1 MPQKTSPMNFWRTIE
16 PKDLRRLALAVFFLF
31 ATIGPLT
38 MLMNPGVLP
47 GSWFMFCYLTVLCG
61 ALSACIIL
69 FMRKPV
75 FFVLSLLLITGA
87 MIAEYRVEQFLFG
100 QVEETRILTA
110 GHLFTF
116 TQQEL
121 DRIETRRPMFGVI
134 AIFLLSAG
142 YSLFVRVVGEEIKKR
157 SRLETEVA
165 VARTIQKSLQ
175 PAGAYKNDWCEAAGI
190 TVPAT
195 EVGGD
200 YYDMIPLSDNET
212 AIAIAD
218 VSGHGVGAGILSAMT
233 KSALHAELFHTS
245 APPELMFNLNNAVF
259 QVTDKKM
266 FVSFAYLLLD
276 KRTLTARISTA
287 GHPPILKIRKSDGVI
302 EDIRTPNLA
311 LGVQA
316 STSYEEKTIKLE
328 RGDVLILY
336 TDGITEAANDKGE
349 QFGIDRLKELLSDTE
364 RPSAEALRNSI
375 LASVRAFTINKEFH
389 DDATIV
395 VVKIKA

>member
-1 MPQKTSPMNFWRTIE
+1 MPQNRNPLNLWKSMDR
-16 PKDLRRLALAVFFLF
+16 KDIRRLSVAAFFLF
-31 ATIGPLT
+31 STIGPLS
-38 MLMNPGVLP
+38 MLMDSSILP
-47 GSWFMFCYLTVLCG
+47 GSWFRLIFTTILCG
-61 ALSACIIL
+61 TFSACIIL
-69 FMRKPV
+69 LIHKPV
-75 FFVLSLLLITGA
+75 RLIIILVLIQGAMFTSGYVETLLFGHSEHEMVLSA
-87 MIAEYRVEQFLFG
+87 D
-100 QVEETRILTA
+100 
-110 GHLFTF
+110 HLFTL
-116 TQQEL
+116 TQSEL
-121 DRIETRRPMFGVI
+121 DRIETRRPLFGFI
-134 AIFLLSAG
+134 AIALLATG
-142 YSLFVRVVGEEIKKR
+142 YGLFIKVISDGGKKR
-157 SRLETEVA
+157 ARLETEVA

-175 PAGAYKNDWCEAAGI
+175 PAGAYKTDWCEAAGI

-276 KRTLTARISTA
+276 KRTLSARISTA
-287 GHPPILKIRKSDGVI
+287 GHPPILRIRKSEGVI

-311 LGVQA
+311 LAVQA
-316 STSYEEKTIKLE
+316 STRYTETTLNLE
-328 RGDVLILY
+328 RGDILVLY
-336 TDGITEAANDKGE
+336 TDGITEATNDKGE

-364 RPSAEALRNSI
+364 RPSAEGLSNSI
-375 LASVRAFTINKEFH
+375 LASVRAFTVKKEFH

>member
-1 MPQKTSPMNFWRTIE
+1 MPQKKNPMNFWTTIE

-38 MLMNPGVLP
+38 MLMSPGVLP
-47 GSWFMFCYLTVLCG
+47 GSWFMFAYLTVLCG
-61 ALSACIIL
+61 ALSASIIL
-69 FMRKPV
+69 FIRKPAL
-75 FFVLSLLLITGA
+75 FILSIVLFSGG
-87 MIAEYRVEQFLFG
+87 MIAESRVEQFIFG
-100 QVEETRILTA
+100 QVEESRILTA
-110 GHLFTF
+110 GHLFTL
-116 TQQEL
+116 TQPEI
-121 DRIETRRPMFGVI
+121 DRIEFRRPFFGII
-134 AIFLLSAG
+134 AIFLLSTG
-142 YSLFVRVVGEEIKKR
+142 YALFVRVVGEEIRKR

-175 PAGAYKNDWCEAAGI
+175 PAGAYKTDWCEAAGV

-233 KSALHAELFHTS
+233 KSALHTEIFHGAAPS
-245 APPELMFNLNNAVF
+245 ALMFNLNNAVF

-276 KRTLTARISTA
+276 RRTLSARISTA
-287 GHPPILKIRKSDGVI
+287 GHPPILRIRSSDGTI

-311 LGVQA
+311 LAVQA
-316 STSYEEKTIKLE
+316 STQYTETTLALE
-328 RGDVLILY
+328 RGDLLILY
-336 TDGITEAANDKGE
+336 TDGITEATNDKGE
-349 QFGIDRLKELLSDTE
+349 QFGVERLKELLSDTE
-364 RPSAEALRNSI
+364 RPSAEALSNSI
-375 LASVRAFTINKEFH
+375 LASVRAFTIKKEFH